1 MKMVNVKIVH
11 GYYNIF
17 GYLPM
22 EAAMHVANNW
32 VLVGA
37 KVEVG
42 ETIIE
47 LNAANLVE
55 LRIIGG
61 RGRYISV
68 YVAPKSAVAT
78 AKRITKAF
86 DMEVMVSI
94 GGKEYARFDMQLG
107 RPVVRRP
114 ASYKRVALTLVAA

>member
-32 VLVGA
+32 ILVGA

-42 ETIIE
+42 ETIVE
-47 LNAANLVE
+47 LNVANMVE
-55 LRIIGG
+55 LRAIGG
-61 RGRYISV
+61 RGHYISV
-68 YVAPKSAVAT
+68 YVAPKAAVAT

-86 DMEVMVSI
+86 DMEVLVSI
-94 GGKEYARFDMQLG
+94 SGKEYARFDMQRG

>member
-1 MKMVNVKIVH
+1 MKMVNVKIIH

-22 EAAMHVANNW
+22 EAALHIASNW
-32 VLVGA
+32 MLTGA

-42 ETIIE
+42 EVVVE
-47 LNAANLVE
+47 LNADNMVE
-55 LRIIGG
+55 LRVVGA
-61 RGRYISV
+61 RGKYISV

-94 GGKEYARFDMQLG
+94 GGKEYARFDMLRG

-114 ASYKRVALTLVAA
+114 AGYKRVALTLVAA